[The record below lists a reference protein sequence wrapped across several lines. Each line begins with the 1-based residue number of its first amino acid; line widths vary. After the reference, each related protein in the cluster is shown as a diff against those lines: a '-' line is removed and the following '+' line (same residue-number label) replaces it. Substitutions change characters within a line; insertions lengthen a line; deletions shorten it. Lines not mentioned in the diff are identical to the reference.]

1 MKRRENETTN
11 QSRKRSSFNMA
22 NLLSGGGNYSFTGN
36 YYKKEGFDPDSQNKY
51 PESFSPFKW
60 QKLGL
65 ILKPTYPKK
74 LKI

>member
-1 MKRRENETTN
+1 
-11 QSRKRSSFNMA
+11 
-22 NLLSGGGNYSFTGN
+22 GGNYSFTGN